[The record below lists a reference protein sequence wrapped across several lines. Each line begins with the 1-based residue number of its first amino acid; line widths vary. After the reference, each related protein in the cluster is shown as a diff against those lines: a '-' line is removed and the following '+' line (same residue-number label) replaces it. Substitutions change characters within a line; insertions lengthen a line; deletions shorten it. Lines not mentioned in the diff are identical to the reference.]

1 DHSVASAPTRG
12 AAQQSEA
19 PKASAFGEWDLRRE
33 NLIRPNDTEPTSTV
47 SVEKF
52 TMDQDEDELD
62 TPPFFRN
69 R

>member
-1 DHSVASAPTRG
+1 MTQPES
-12 AAQQSEA
+12 

-33 NLIRPNDTEPTSTV
+33 NLIRSTEAEPQSGV

-52 TMDQDEDELD
+52 TMDADEDELD